1 MTLEEAQ
8 DQLGPGKFEGQ
19 PAWVPAAYDDSLNG
33 CWQEHGSVIENNYHY
48 SWVEVDDDV
57 RKLYFGMLESNT
69 FSIFLVEDSQV
80 FVMGEEATVRDHDET
95 MGEIRKDAYN
105 EAG

>member
-33 CWQEHGSVIENNYHY
+33 CWQEHGSVDENGYHY
-48 SWVEVDDDV
+48 SWVEVNDYV
-57 RKLYFGMLESNT
+57 QKLCFGMLESNT
-69 FSIFLVEDSQV
+69 FSIFLVEDSQG
-80 FVMGEEATVRDHDET
+80 FVRGEEATVRDHDET
-95 MGEIRKDAYN
+95 MGEIHEDAYN